1 VNHIWRRL
9 QACERLLM
17 IYRRIIEDL
26 QRDNRV
32 LRQTIRQLQG
42 QV

>member
-1 VNHIWRRL
+1 MNHIWKRL

-17 IYRRIIEDL
+17 IYRRLIDDL
-26 QRDNRV
+26 ERENRA

>member
-1 VNHIWRRL
+1 VNHIWKRL

-17 IYRRIIEDL
+17 IYRRLIDDL
-26 QRDNRV
+26 ERENRA

>member
-1 VNHIWRRL
+1 VNHIWKRL

-17 IYRRIIEDL
+17 IYRRLVDDL
-26 QRDNRV
+26 ERENRA